1 MIWSSPAEKRLIPRL
16 ERTHKQENPLLAH
29 QNQSLP
35 SAPFPSGNAHNCTAM
50 KIPLFPLDVVLFPG
64 ASLPLHIF
72 EERYKEM
79 IGICIED
86 ESAFGV
92 VRAHQEG
99 LAVTGCTARILRV
112 IQRYDDG
119 RLDIL
124 CQGDA
129 RFEIEML
136 ENSQAF
142 LEAEVDFFED
152 EGTVASR
159 ELREEC
165 AALHFEALEL
175 AGIEVATMHIS
186 LDGPVSFALASAL
199 PADLGFK
206 QQLLAM
212 RSDAERTER
221 LRDFYQAVLPRLRTG
236 AHAARSAGHNGHVM

>member
-1 MIWSSPAEKRLIPRL
+1 
-16 ERTHKQENPLLAH
+16 
-29 QNQSLP
+29 
-35 SAPFPSGNAHNCTAM
+35 M
-50 KIPLFPLDVVLFPG
+50 KIPLFPLDVVLFPD

-79 IGICIED
+79 IGICIEE

-99 LAVTGCTARILRV
+99 LAVIGCTARIVRV
-112 IQRYDDG
+112 LQRYSDG

-124 CQGDA
+124 CQGDL

-136 ENSQAF
+136 ENSRAF

-152 EGTVASR
+152 DGAVASR

-165 AALHFEALEL
+165 AALHFETLEL
-175 AGIEVATMHIS
+175 AGIEVATMHLS
-186 LDGPVSFALASAL
+186 LDRPVSFELASAL

-206 QQLLAM
+206 QQLLSM
-212 RSDAERTER
+212 RSDEERTER
-221 LRDFYQAVLPRLRTG
+221 LRDFYQAILPKLRTTATAVKG
-236 AHAARSAGHNGHVM
+236 SGHNGHIM

>member
-1 MIWSSPAEKRLIPRL
+1 
-16 ERTHKQENPLLAH
+16 
-29 QNQSLP
+29 
-35 SAPFPSGNAHNCTAM
+35 M

-86 ESAFGV
+86 ESTFGV
-92 VRAHQEG
+92 VRAQQEG
-99 LAVTGCTARILRV
+99 LAVIGCTARILRV
-112 IQRYDDG
+112 LRGYDDG

-136 ENSQAF
+136 ENSRSF
-142 LEAEVDFFED
+142 LEAEVDFFRDDGAE
-152 EGTVASR
+152 ASR
-159 ELREEC
+159 EEREEC
-165 AALHFEALEL
+165 AALHFETLEL
-175 AGIEVATMHIS
+175 AGIEVATMHLS
-186 LDGPVSFALASAL
+186 LDGPISFALASAL

-206 QQLLAM
+206 QQLLSL

-221 LRDFYQAVLPRLRTG
+221 LRDFYQAVLPKLR
-236 AHAARSAGHNGHVM
+236 AKACAERVSARNGHVM